1 MVYNLGWG
9 ILSII
14 ANGLGIIGYLPEIY
28 TIIYNKKI
36 SITTHI
42 WAIWMVS
49 GFFALSYAMVIKD
62 QYIIISSCISV
73 SFNLITFTVKY
84 WRRGHEERMKIM
96 NDIDIIYKKD
106 NLVEYEHHILHDHE
120 EFI

>member
-28 TIIYNKKI
+28 SIVYNKKI

-42 WAIWMVS
+42 WGIWVVS

-62 QYIIISSCISV
+62 KYIIMSSCINV

-84 WRRGHEERMKIM
+84 WRRRYE
-96 NDIDIIYKKD
+96 DYKKKIKIEYA
-106 NLVEYEHHILHDHE
+106 NYLQEYEHHNLHDHE
-120 EFI
+120 ELV

>member
-28 TIIYNKKI
+28 SIIIYNKKI

-42 WAIWMVS
+42 WAIWVVS

-62 QYIIISSCISV
+62 PYVIMSSCVGIAL
-73 SFNLITFTVKY
+73 NLITLTVKY
-84 WRRGHEERMKIM
+84 WRRNHEERMKIM
-96 NDIDIIYKKD
+96 NDIYKED
-106 NLVEYEHHILHDHE
+106 DLVEYEHHILHDHE
-120 EFI
+120 EFV

>member
-1 MVYNLGWG
+1 MVYNVGWG

-14 ANGLGIIGYLPEIY
+14 ANSLGIIGYLPEIY

-42 WAIWMVS
+42 WAIWVVS

-62 QYIIISSCISV
+62 PYVIMSSCVGLSLN
-73 SFNLITFTVKY
+73 FITLTVKY

-96 NDIDIIYKKD
+96 NDVNKKD
-106 NLVEYEHHILHDHE
+106 DLVEYEHHILHDHE
-120 EFI
+120 EII

>member
-1 MVYNLGWG
+1 MGFNVGWG

-14 ANGLGIIGYLPEIY
+14 ANSLGIIGYLPEIY

-42 WAIWMVS
+42 WAIWVVS
-49 GFFALSYAMVIKD
+49 GFFALTYAIVIKD
-62 QYIIISSCISV
+62 PYVIMSSCVGLSLN
-73 SFNLITFTVKY
+73 FITLTVKY

-96 NDIDIIYKKD
+96 NDVYKKD
-106 NLVEYEHHILHDHE
+106 DLVEYEHHILHDHE